1 MSIGKEML
9 VLQLHNNT
17 QKIVLDYN
25 YCKVSILGLP
35 LVFVFCPEIQ
45 DSGTKSVIYYYN
57 YEVQFFRSK
66 LEAE

>member
-17 QKIVLDYN
+17 QKTVLDYN

-35 LVFVFCPEIQ
+35 LVFVFCPEVH
-45 DSGTKSVIYYYN
+45 DSGTKSYN
-57 YEVQFFRSK
+57 YEVRFFRSK
-66 LEAE
+66 GEAE